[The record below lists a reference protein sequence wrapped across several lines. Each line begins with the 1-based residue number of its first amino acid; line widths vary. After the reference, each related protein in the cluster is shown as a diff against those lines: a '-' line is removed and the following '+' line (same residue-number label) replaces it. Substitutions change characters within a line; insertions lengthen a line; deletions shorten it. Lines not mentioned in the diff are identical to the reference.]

1 MKNQVSIAAHAL
13 YQKLPFVVKYI
24 ATKVKAMAS
33 TATKYG
39 GKISGTAEPFGPRAT
54 FMQQR

>member
-24 ATKVKAMAS
+24 ATKVKAMAIAIVVKEK
-33 TATKYG
+33 TCHLFNNVM
-39 GKISGTAEPFGPRAT
+39 I
-54 FMQQR
+54 